1 MTGPDHAPT
10 RLSISE
16 CLDRIDALL
25 RTSPPP
31 FLPGRRAARDAEIRR
46 LVTHLRDVLSRTAG
60 EGAREDAE
68 AGAVLRRAQDE
79 ARRIVVEA
87 QEYARRAIQDGTLA
101 RAAEMERR
109 QLREQAKSEAEEMR
123 READAYAHEV
133 LERLEEEV
141 ARILATVRRGKT
153 LLSDRGTERGRRASG
168 DGQSPP
174 AEGITPSVD
183 NGKMASV

>member
-1 MTGPDHAPT
+1 MTGPDHAPPP
-10 RLSISE
+10 LSISE

-31 FLPGRRAARDAEIRR
+31 FLPGRRAARDVEIRR
-46 LVTHLRDVLSRTAG
+46 LVTHLRNALSRTAG
-60 EGAREDAE
+60 EGRGDAE
-68 AGAVLRRAQDE
+68 AGTVLRRAQDE

-109 QLREQAKSEAEEMR
+109 QLREQAKGEAEEMR
-123 READAYAHEV
+123 READAYAHGV

-153 LLSDRGTERGRRASG
+153 LLSDRGTGHVRRASG

>member
-31 FLPGRRAARDAEIRR
+31 FLPGRRTARDAEIRR
-46 LVTHLRDVLSRTAG
+46 LVTHLRDALSRTAG
-60 EGAREDAE
+60 EGRGDAE

-87 QEYARRAIQDGTLA
+87 QEYSRRAIQDSTLA

-109 QLREQAKSEAEEMR
+109 QLREQAKGEAEEMR

-141 ARILATVRRGKT
+141 ARILATVRRGKA
-153 LLSDRGTERGRRASG
+153 LLSDRGTGQGRRASG